1 MIITFCG
8 HADYIEKPD
17 DEKNML
23 HLFHSLIGQSKVCF
37 YLGGYGNFD
46 KFALKCATKY
56 KSLNLQAKTIFVTP
70 YIDIGY
76 KKLRNDKHLYD
87 EILYPNI
94 ENSPKKF
101 AIVRRN
107 EWMAQQSN
115 YLISYVYHNFG
126 GAYKT
131 LQYAKKNNISIIYFY
146 KFAMANNIP
155 K

>member
-46 KFALKCATKY
+46 KFVLKCANKY
-56 KSLNLQAKTIFVTP
+56 KSSNKQAKIIFVTP
-70 YIDIGY
+70 YIDVNY
-76 KKLRNDKHLYD
+76 KKLRNEKSLYD
-87 EILYPNI
+87 EIIYPNI
-94 ENSPKKF
+94 ENSPKRF

-107 EWMAQQSN
+107 EWMVNHSN
-115 YLISYVYHNFG
+115 YLISYVCHNFG

-131 LQYAKKNNISIIYFY
+131 LQYAKKNSIFIIDFNN
-146 KFAMANNIP
+146 FAMTNNSL